1 MKELTSIIKLCA
13 LMFLSGEKIPL
24 CIVFASMILPII
36 IFRELFRFITIYTS
50 YKILRKMIGIKIA
63 IILDKTK
70 FINEVSK
77 IPLSKYTISE
87 IISV

>member
-1 MKELTSIIKLCA
+1 
-13 LMFLSGEKIPL
+13 
-24 CIVFASMILPII
+24 
-36 IFRELFRFITIYTS
+36 
-50 YKILRKMIGIKIA
+50 MIGIKIA